1 MKPALHITAPGTTLP
16 LNGLPA
22 NSVVDAHVAL
32 VHEYTL
38 TKSKFSSVSNLEK
51 VRIIE
56 VTWGGAM
63 IHAQFLLREYG
74 EVPEVIEAEEVVSV
88 ASAAQV
94 TYGAVDAVNPA

>member
-56 VTWGGAM
+56 VA
-63 IHAQFLLREYG
+63 
-74 EVPEVIEAEEVVSV
+74 
-88 ASAAQV
+88 
-94 TYGAVDAVNPA
+94 